1 MEIKIYNKIILNRIK
16 LNNKIILKLLIIIY
30 INNKERKKEIF

>member
-1 MEIKIYNKIILNRIK
+1 MEIKIYNKIIFNRIK